1 MELEVFYQPKVL
13 SEDIPSLS
21 KTVRLRI
28 KKAIENKLLTYPQTF
43 GEPLRGSLVPLWKL
57 RVGDYRVVFDV
68 EENKVYIHAIGHRKH
83 IYTRIANSRDRKGK
97 DT

>member
-1 MELEVFYQPKVL
+1 MEVEVYYHPKVL
-13 SEDIPSLS
+13 TEDIPSLS

-57 RVGDYRVVFDV
+57 RVGDYRIVYDLKDT
-68 EENKVYIHAIGHRKH
+68 KVYIHAIGHRKH
-83 IYTRIANSRDRKGK
+83 IYTRIAPNRDRVNS
-97 DT
+97 

>member
-1 MELEVFYQPKVL
+1 MGLKIFYHPKVL
-13 SEDIPSLS
+13 TEDIPSLS

-57 RVGDYRVVFDV
+57 RVGDNRIVFDV
-68 EENKVYIHAIGHRKH
+68 EGNKVYIHAIGHRKH
-83 IYTRIANSRDRKGK
+83 IYTHMAQNRVRSRED
-97 DT
+97 